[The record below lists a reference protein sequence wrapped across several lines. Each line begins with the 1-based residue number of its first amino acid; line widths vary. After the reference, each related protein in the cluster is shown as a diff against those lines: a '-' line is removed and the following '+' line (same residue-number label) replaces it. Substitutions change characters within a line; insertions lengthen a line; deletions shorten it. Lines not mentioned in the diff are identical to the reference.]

1 MYYGNL
7 LSHVCFNGILYKM
20 AISHANTHMYLN
32 VTYVNTNLYLNI
44 YMENYHIKDPNCWIT
59 IFIVKMPVSCLP

>member
-1 MYYGNL
+1 MHYGNL

-32 VTYVNTNLYLNI
+32 VIDVNTNIFKHI
-44 YMENYHIKDPNCWIT
+44 YGKLSY
-59 IFIVKMPVSCLP
+59 